1 MSTSQRELKI
11 WPILAGILAV
21 GLVLLAAS
29 DFMASWVRTQVRAE
43 HQRKVVE
50 AVSPALTDY
59 QREQAD
65 LLADYTWVDRDNGV
79 VQLPIER
86 AMELVADEE
95 QGGDR

>member
-21 GLVLLAAS
+21 GLVLLATS
-29 DFMASWVRTQVRAE
+29 DFMAAWVRTQIRAE

-50 AVSPALTDY
+50 AVAPALTDY
-59 QREQAD
+59 QREQAG
-65 LLADYTWVDRDNGV
+65 LLDDYAWVDRENGV

-86 AMELVADEE
+86 AMELVAAEE
-95 QGGDR
+95 EGGDR